1 MIIPIRTDYRRRHTP
16 WVNYALVLA
25 NVLLY
30 FLGYNGASQQG
41 MLKIEE
47 WMLHAGD
54 PRLEQF
60 VSCTF
65 LHAGLAHLLGN
76 MVFLWV
82 FGNAIND
89 KLGQAGYLAF
99 YLAGGILA
107 SIGYILLGGTGQ
119 LLGASGAIAAVTGAY
134 LVLLPAT
141 NITLIVW
148 LFYFIWPWEVSSLLF
163 IAFQFVFDLFMTLQ
177 GAAGIATGSVAY
189 AAHASGYAFG
199 MIVAV
204 GLLATRLLP
213 RDDFD
218 LLHMVRNRHR
228 RAKFRRVVNQGYDPF
243 RGRAPGGRRV
253 VSHTVTAAEPDT
265 PESLLRQQIT
275 QLLAEHDTPAAARGY
290 LKLEE
295 LTDEPVLPQPQQL
308 DVANQLMA
316 EQLYPAAARA
326 YERFVEHYGDYQ
338 HLGDIHLMLGLIYGR
353 YVQDLDRAA
362 IMLRT
367 AVSQLADESK
377 RQLAERELQSVLERM
392 PPA

>member
-30 FLGYNGASQQG
+30 FVGYNGASPQG
-41 MLKIEE
+41 MMKIQE
-47 WMLHAGD
+47 WMLHAGE

-65 LHAGLAHLLGN
+65 LHASIAHLLGN

-82 FGNAIND
+82 FGNAMND
-89 KLGQAGYLAF
+89 KLGHAGYLAF

-163 IAFQFVFDLFMTLQ
+163 IAFQIVFDLFMTLQ

-189 AAHASGYAFG
+189 AAHATGYIFG
-199 MIVAV
+199 MLIAA

-218 LLHMVRNRHR
+218 LLHMIRNRHR
-228 RAKFRRVVNQGYDPF
+228 RAKFRRVVNSGYDPF
-243 RGRAPGGRRV
+243 QGRAGGSRRV
-253 VSHTVTAAEPDT
+253 ASPPANT
-265 PESLLRQQIT
+265 PEAQLRSQIS
-275 QLLAEHDTPAAARGY
+275 QLLAEHDTPAATRGY

-295 LTDEPVLPQPQQL
+295 LADEPVLPLPQQL

-316 EQLYPAAARA
+316 EQHYPAAARA
-326 YERFVEHYGDYQ
+326 YERFVEQYGDYQ

-353 YVQDLDRAA
+353 YVEDLDRAV
-362 IMLRT
+362 IMLRQ
-367 AVSQLADESK
+367 AASQLADESK
-377 RQLAERELQSVLERM
+377 KQLAERELNSVLHRM